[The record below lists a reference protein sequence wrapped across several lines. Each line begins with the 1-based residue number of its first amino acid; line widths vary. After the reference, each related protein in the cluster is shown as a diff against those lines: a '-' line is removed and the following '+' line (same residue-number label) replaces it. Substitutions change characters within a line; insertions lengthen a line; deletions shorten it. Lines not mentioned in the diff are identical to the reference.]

1 MATAMMNWSQD
12 LTKNGQ
18 VCPEK
23 AILQVLA
30 SGTETAFDV
39 YFRYFTKYKLSHSH
53 VNLMGVESQKNRA
66 HKMARKKLFNAQRP
80 DRPPAFM
87 DFESWSV
94 SVKKT
99 NGNLSLSLSLS
110 LSLITFFF
118 VFLQDVNRLA
128 VLENCHLVFYWMSCH
143 GKLQDHKVT
152 YLRDFRQDFPL
163 SSVRYFVFKENGI
176 YESYECLDRL
186 ILPATYFF
194 SQPFSWTSH
203 LNLVSGLAMACNF
216 SIPPCQ
222 AGSLNQLE
230 ALSAPLWT
238 LWQQTILVVSY
249 KGGRGKLPN
258 SRTSWSNYVKPS
270 RGIFEVH
277 SVIASP
283 DKKISMAQLD
293 VKNFDQVVCN
303 YGKTN
308 WCKLKPAYLKEV
320 FAQCETKINHDVL
333 RDPVE
338 TLEVGRGGTNLFKHS
353 NDEKRQALR
362 EKKKKR
368 RLNGCD
374 KINRYCRCPI
384 CTGTAYQE
392 NMSRSGPEKLLARP
406 LSVGELLKA
415 LGQDSWDNVN
425 LLEELSRLSVAAFDI
440 ESMTVSLDHS
450 KPAQLLPQADIDSSV
465 RGQHNV
471 ATQKPIMLAHRDA
484 LMTEE
489 ELCPVFTL
497 TGNEENCI
505 YQLIREYWKFVQE
518 RQQLAA
524 QKKRVLAQPL
534 LDLLK
539 EYEIAYIELAKNWQ
553 ELPHHHDDDANDGEE
568 ESKQKKLPVNDVVTG
583 WRFSLPGRLARHLN
597 VLIQRYEVFSFY
609 GAGYDQVLLTNYLIP
624 HLFEKRLKPKIE
636 KNGNKVN
643 VIKIVKCHVTF
654 RDVVKLV
661 SPGTSL
667 KQFGELFNLQQAK
680 ANFPFALLTG
690 VEALQIESLPTSLA
704 DWQSEL
710 SSSKKALTLEDVA
723 EAHRLF
729 RISNC
734 QNVGDYL
741 KTYLRLDVDILY
753 KATQGWRQ
761 TIGREI
767 GVDFVQLGKFT
778 ISSLSNFAGDLC
790 ASQNLQIGQFFPNSS
805 AVYRLLRKG
814 MRG

>member
-1 MATAMMNWSQD
+1 
-12 LTKNGQ
+12 
-18 VCPEK
+18 
-23 AILQVLA
+23 
-30 SGTETAFDV
+30 
-39 YFRYFTKYKLSHSH
+39 
-53 VNLMGVESQKNRA
+53 
-66 HKMARKKLFNAQRP
+66 
-80 DRPPAFM
+80 
-87 DFESWSV
+87 
-94 SVKKT
+94 
-99 NGNLSLSLSLS
+99 
-110 LSLITFFF
+110 
-118 VFLQDVNRLA
+118 
-128 VLENCHLVFYWMSCH
+128 MSCH
-143 GKLQDHKVT
+143 GKLQQNHKVT
-152 YLRDFRQDFPL
+152 YLRDFRTDFAL
-163 SSVRYFVFKENGI
+163 ASVRYFVFKKNAI
-176 YESYECLDRL
+176 YESYQCLDQL
-186 ILPATYFF
+186 ILPANYFF

-203 LNLVSGLAMACNF
+203 LNLVSGMALTCGF

-222 AGSLNQLE
+222 AVSLNQLE
-230 ALSAPLWT
+230 ALSAQLWS
-238 LWQQTILVVSY
+238 LWQQTVLVVSY
-249 KGGRGKLPN
+249 KGGKGKLPN
-258 SRTSWSNYVKPS
+258 SRTSWANFVKPS

-283 DKKISMAQLD
+283 DKKNSMALLE
-293 VKNFDQVVCN
+293 VTKFDQVVCN

-308 WCKLKPAYLKEV
+308 WCKLKPGYLSQV
-320 FAQCETKINHDVL
+320 FLQCQTKINNDVL

-338 TLEVGRGGTNLFKHS
+338 TLEVGRGGTNLFKHTAT
-353 NDEKRQALR
+353 EKRQALR
-362 EKKKKR
+362 DKKKKR
-368 RLNGCD
+368 RINGCD
-374 KINRYCRCPI
+374 KINRHCRCPI
-384 CTGTAYQE
+384 CTGSAYQE
-392 NMSRSGPEKLLARP
+392 NMSRSGPEKLLTRP
-406 LSVGELLKA
+406 LSLGELLKA
-415 LGQDSWDNVN
+415 LGQDSWDNLN

-471 ATQKPIMLAHRDA
+471 AIQKPIMLAHRDA

-489 ELCPVFTL
+489 EPCPVFTL
-497 TGNEENCI
+497 AGNEENCI
-505 YQLIREYWKFVQE
+505 YQLIRDYWKFVQE
-518 RQQLAA
+518 RQQMAA
-524 QKKRVLAQPL
+524 QKKRDLAQPL

-539 EYEIAYIELAKNWQ
+539 EYEMAYIDLAKNWQ
-553 ELPHHHDDDANDGEE
+553 DPYQEKA
-568 ESKQKKLPVNDVVTG
+568 SKLPVNDVVTG
-583 WRFSLPGRLARHLN
+583 WRFSLPGRLANHLN
-597 VLIQRYEVFSFY
+597 ALIQRYEIFSFY

-624 HLFEKRLKPKIE
+624 YLFEKRLKPKIE

-654 RDVVKLV
+654 RDVVKLL

-667 KQFGELFNLQQAK
+667 KQFGELFDLQQAK

-690 VEALQIESLPTSLA
+690 VEALELESLPTSLT

-734 QNVGDYL
+734 RNVGDYL

-761 TIGREI
+761 TINKEI

-778 ISSLSNFAGDLC
+778 ISSLSNYAGDLS
-790 ASQNLQIGQFFPNSS
+790 ASQNMQIGQFFPNSS